1 MLGKPFAVTD
11 EGVNVIEE
19 GAIKDPAAVG
29 LVRDDTERPVLA
41 CLDRVEQRGHS
52 WEGLKCFWQRTARR
66 KWAHDSHHR
75 SRLHDSRYVA
85 GRRRGLCDTAG

>member
-41 CLDRVEQRGHS
+41 CLDRGAWNESGCAPVLFRYP
-52 WEGLKCFWQRTARR
+52 
-66 KWAHDSHHR
+66 
-75 SRLHDSRYVA
+75 RLTPLD
-85 GRRRGLCDTAG
+85 

>member
-1 MLGKPFAVTD
+1 MAGTFNHIKIYDQKCVTD

-52 WEGLKCFWQRTARR
+52 WEGLKCFWQRTP
-66 KWAHDSHHR
+66 
-75 SRLHDSRYVA
+75 
-85 GRRRGLCDTAG
+85 